1 MEIQKT
7 RLSDGRDAV
16 LFWNADEPNGVFSN
30 WHDEPFVVDDFCYR
44 HVEQYM
50 MAQKAKLFHDAAHYT
65 AILKC
70 DDPGECK
77 KMGKQVTPFNSF
89 LWDAHKYAIVYTAN
103 RAKYEQ
109 NPALKE
115 ALLAT
120 GDLLLAEASPYDKIW
135 GIGLGRGKAA
145 LTDPA
150 DWEGE
155 NLLGKILMQLRKEC
169 QWANK
174 D

>member
-89 LWDAHKYAIVYTAN
+89 LWDAHKYAIVYKEFYIYPITN
-103 RAKYEQ
+103 VKFIIFSTLLN
-109 NPALKE
+109 NPYNI
-115 ALLAT
+115 T
-120 GDLLLAEASPYDKIW
+120 
-135 GIGLGRGKAA
+135 
-145 LTDPA
+145 
-150 DWEGE
+150 
-155 NLLGKILMQLRKEC
+155 RKTFYNQIFC
-169 QWANK
+169 LFCIYHYQ
-174 D
+174 